1 VRTCLALAVALLCA
15 AARTSNAQAA
25 AAGERLSGLPPT
37 NLKLRD
43 GDLVFQ
49 TSRSTQSEAVALAT
63 RSRYTH
69 MGVVLVEDARPM
81 VLEAV
86 EPVKLTAFEKWIEG
100 GEDGRVVVKR
110 LKDAEALLTPA
121 ARARMRGLARKWMG
135 RHYDAQFRWDDQRL
149 YCSELVYK
157 LFDLAAGVRI
167 GRLQRAKEM
176 NLAAPKVQAKLRE
189 RFGARKGAFNP
200 EEIVISP
207 QSMFEDPKLETVFQ
221 G

>member
-1 VRTCLALAVALLCA
+1 MRTCLALAVAVLCA
-15 AARTSNAQAA
+15 AARASSAQPA
-25 AAGERLSGLPPT
+25 AAGEPLSAQPPAS
-37 NLKLRD
+37 LKLRD

-69 MGVVLVEDARPM
+69 MGVVLVEDGRPM

-86 EPVKLTAFEKWIEG
+86 EPVKLTAFEKWVERGEG
-100 GEDGRVVVKR
+100 GRVVVKR
-110 LKDAEALLTPA
+110 LKAAEELLTPA
-121 ARARMRGLARKWMG
+121 ARARMRGLARKWTG

-157 LFDLAAGVRI
+157 LLDLAAGIRI
-167 GRLQRAKEM
+167 GKLQRAKEM
-176 NLAAPKVQAKLRE
+176 NLAAPGVQTKLRE
-189 RFGARKGAFNP
+189 RFGGKKGAFNP

-207 QSMFEDPKLETVFQ
+207 QSMFDDPKLETLFKS
-221 G
+221 